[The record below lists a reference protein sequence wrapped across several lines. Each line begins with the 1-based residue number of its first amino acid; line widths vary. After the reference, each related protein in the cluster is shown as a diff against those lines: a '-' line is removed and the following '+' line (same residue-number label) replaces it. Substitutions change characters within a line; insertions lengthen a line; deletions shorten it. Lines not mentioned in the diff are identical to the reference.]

1 MNRQTITNGNAIKTL
16 QTIAGIASQRN
27 SPYANADGLP
37 LKIWD
42 EIKLYKFSNII
53 KPPKI

>member
-37 LKIWD
+37 LKIWA